1 VTLLVRSEANSQPL
15 VAAVRSKIAE
25 VDPSLSVSAT
35 LSMEEVRWLIRS
47 RNESR
52 SWESALPWVPPSE
65 IVRHVLGQ
73 GLRLTVLEFAI
84 GVAASVLLARLLTGL
99 LFGVRALD
107 PTAFSVAALVLFG
120 AASLACYL
128 PARPAT
134 RQDPIA
140 VLRFQ

>member
-1 VTLLVRSEANSQPL
+1 MAYSVTQRKQELGIR
-15 VAAVRSKIAE
+15 AA
-25 VDPSLSVSAT
+25 LGAT
-35 LSMEEVRWLIRS
+35 
-47 RNESR
+47 
-52 SWESALPWVPPSE
+52 PSE